1 VRELLRDPE
10 NKLGVNESY
19 MSNMAIIVAAVG
31 HKGPK
36 LLEKGVVGEVL
47 LAGARESSRNS
58 AGARKLNS
66 LGALFFFWSCTWK
79 KSSTCGR
86 ALVMSS
92 LVLGA

>member
-1 VRELLRDPE
+1 LLRDPE

-66 LGALFFFWSCTWK
+66 LGALFFFGAVR
-79 KSSTCGR
+79 GR
-86 ALVMSS
+86 SLALVDVHLSCR
-92 LVLGA
+92 L